1 MSNTQNRSAE
11 HTAYP
16 WQTKTFAAHNHIEE
30 QTARKRYCQTGSYF
44 GVVPQK
50 HANGRLRWP
59 AVIVTKRDGVVAA
72 YDAFVNT
79 SNSDVAQ

>member
-16 WQTKTFAAHNHIEE
+16 WQTKTFAAQNHIEE
-30 QTARKRYCQTGSYF
+30 QTARKRYSQTGSYF

-59 AVIVTKRDGVVAA
+59 AVIVTKRDGFIAA
-72 YDAFVNT
+72 NDTLANPNLGGGV
-79 SNSDVAQ
+79 